1 MRSLTHSRRR
11 LLHEGLERRTLLTA
25 DPVITEIL
33 ADNEQTLLDYDDDA
47 SSWIEITNEGTSQ
60 VDLNSWYL
68 TDNAGNLDKWQF
80 SSSTV
85 LGPGDQIVVFAS
97 NKNFTAPGGEH
108 HTNFRLDPDGEFLA
122 LVQPDGTTVAS
133 QFAPSYPPQ
142 FEDISYGISQQ
153 VIEHHLVNT
162 GDTAAVLVR
171 FAADLA
177 NTQILTT

>member
-1 MRSLTHSRRR
+1 M
-11 LLHEGLERRTLLTA
+11 
-25 DPVITEIL
+25 
-33 ADNEQTLLDYDDDA
+33 
-47 SSWIEITNEGTSQ
+47 
-60 VDLNSWYL
+60 
-68 TDNAGNLDKWQF
+68 
-80 SSSTV
+80 

-153 VIEHHLVNT
+153 VIEHDLVNT
-162 GDTAAVLVR
+162 GDTAAVLVHYGGND
-171 FAADLA
+171 FEATILSGTAAVQMTAKKRGEELTRELA
-177 NTQILTT
+177 DARGKILASTQVATADASTESQ